1 MLISPTQSQPISFYL
16 CNLLPLR
23 HSNIY
28 VFLHILFLFHIY
40 VFVLFFFFF
49 SSRRR
54 HTRSLCD
61 WSSDVCSSDLMT
73 FSPSNCGSCVSTV
86 RLKGAYFS
94 RAMRSQVSSTASKVS
109 REWSA
114 KRSRSPSA
122 SARSHS

>member
-61 WSSDVCSSDLMT
+61 WSSDVCSSDLLAFTEHLAITVLT
-73 FSPSNCGSCVSTV
+73 FKFKVSCLHSNVSTV
-86 RLKGAYFS
+86 I
-94 RAMRSQVSSTASKVS
+94 
-109 REWSA
+109 A
-114 KRSRSPSA
+114 KCSEKLR
-122 SARSHS
+122 